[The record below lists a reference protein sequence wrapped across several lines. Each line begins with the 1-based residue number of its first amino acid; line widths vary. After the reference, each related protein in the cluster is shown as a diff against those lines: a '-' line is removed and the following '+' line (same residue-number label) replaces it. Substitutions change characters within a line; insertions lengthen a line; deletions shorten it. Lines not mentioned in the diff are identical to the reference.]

1 MIDAMGAV
9 LLGLEFLG
17 CLHMQ
22 AKNPGASVA
31 ENDNNYRRTIMTGS
45 SLHKFMMTD
54 T

>member
-1 MIDAMGAV
+1 VILIDAMGAV

-31 ENDNNYRRTIMTGS
+31 ENDNNHAKTIHDWVES
-45 SLHKFMMTD
+45 AQVYD
-54 T
+54 D